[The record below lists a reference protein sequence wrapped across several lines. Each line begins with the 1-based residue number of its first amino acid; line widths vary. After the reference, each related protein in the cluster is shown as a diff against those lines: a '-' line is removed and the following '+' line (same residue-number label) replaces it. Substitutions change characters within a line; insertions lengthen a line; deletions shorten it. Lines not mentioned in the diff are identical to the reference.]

1 MSQSGKSSNPAEP
14 AKAPPGF
21 VSGATSGASASG
33 APGRPA
39 GVRGPDDEVV
49 EIDPADVERI
59 ERLVDQYLDSIS
71 SLAVGSP
78 EYDRSI
84 VAIGQL
90 GERDFIATSAMSGR
104 LLDRRFQAVRG
115 LLAAKAP
122 LARLLADLRKTASG
136 LDPSTIKLGNRNS
149 ARDELEAVDRYFE
162 RFARSQPRL
171 EELLASLTQGRLALG
186 QDNAAIATE
195 QMSLA
200 TEMETLRQYAH
211 LAARLD
217 DVLTSRIETMSGV
230 EGDRAE
236 ALRLDVL
243 PVVKRRRQEILTQ
256 LAIVMQGFAALEIV
270 EANNAEV
277 IRAVASAISTTTAA
291 LRTAVMVAG
300 AAASQRM
307 ALQQLEAARIAA
319 STMTDHAAALE
330 AGVSGPGGR
339 VAMLRAAWA
348 DVYAALDRVDA
359 QKAEV
364 LRTISQADRE
374 LTRPKSVR

>member
-1 MSQSGKSSNPAEP
+1 VSQPGKSSNPAEP

-21 VSGATSGASASG
+21 ASGATSSASASG
-33 APGRPA
+33 AQGQPA
-39 GVRGPDDEVV
+39 GVRGPDDTVV

-59 ERLVDQYLDSIS
+59 ERLVAQYLDSIS
-71 SLAVGSP
+71 SLAVGGA
-78 EYDRSI
+78 EYDRAI

-136 LDPSTIKLGNRNS
+136 LDPSTIKLGNRKT

-171 EELLASLTQGRLALG
+171 EELLASLTQGRLALE
-186 QDNAAIATE
+186 QDNAAIVTE
-195 QMSLA
+195 QTSLA
-200 TEMETLRQYAH
+200 TEMETLRQYAY

-217 DVLTSRIETMSGV
+217 DVLTSRIETMSVV

-270 EANNAEV
+270 ELNNAEV
-277 IRAVASAISTTTAA
+277 IRAVASAISTTTSA

-319 STMTDHAAALE
+319 STMADYSAALE
-330 AGVSGPGGR
+330 AGISGPGGR
-339 VAMLRAAWA
+339 VATLRNAWSE
-348 DVYAALDRVDA
+348 VYAALDRVDA

-364 LRTISQADRE
+364 LKTISQADRE